1 MPGYISEKKKQFSIP
16 FAVENVMF
24 FFFNLLINDL
34 RKPKRKLAH
43 GKQKLKVPKIF
54 YIWNKHKICI
64 FLLNVN
70 WIWSLVSRLQTII
83 YKIMSV
89 VYEGE
94 PRQTALIKRKNVVM
108 MINQM

>member
-1 MPGYISEKKKQFSIP
+1 MYTISIVKCPKIEGNKMPGYISEKKKQFSIP

-54 YIWNKHKICI
+54 YI
-64 FLLNVN
+64 
-70 WIWSLVSRLQTII
+70 
-83 YKIMSV
+83 
-89 VYEGE
+89 
-94 PRQTALIKRKNVVM
+94 
-108 MINQM
+108 